1 MKRLVL
7 IAALALAGCGHRPVA
22 QVIEVKVPV
31 PVPVPCVS
39 KDLPPR
45 PTYSDTLATLQAAQ
59 DQGEF
64 TRLLAGNWP
73 VRNARLETLESPM
86 AQPKLQMLAFNSP
99 TWGRACTKRVF
110 LEA

>member
-7 IAALALAGCGHRPVA
+7 ILAALALAGCATTGET
-22 QVIEVKVPV
+22 ITVKV

-39 KDLPPR
+39 KDLPPP
-45 PTYSDTLATLQAAQ
+45 PTYTDTLAALQAAA

-73 VRNARLETLESPM
+73 VRDARLK
-86 AQPKLQMLAFNSP
+86 A
-99 TWGRACTKRVF
+99 
-110 LEA
+110 LEAAVDACRQP